1 MRVLLVAVGRS
12 RDREVAALV
21 ERYARRCPWP
31 LETVEV
37 QPRGRLDP
45 RRLAAEESRLLL
57 AAVPD
62 GAAIVALDEHGEQP
76 DSERFAR
83 RLGALRD
90 EGRRAVAFLIG
101 GADGHTPELLA
112 RADIK
117 LAFGR
122 MTWPHELVR
131 VLVAEQV
138 YRATTILAGHPYH
151 RAGQAPGRAGEVARR
166 R

>member
-12 RDREVAALV
+12 RDRAVAELV

-31 LETVEV
+31 FETVEV
-37 QPRGRLDP
+37 QPRGRIEP
-45 RRLAAEESRLLL
+45 GRLASEEARLLL
-57 AAVPD
+57 AAVPE
-62 GAAIVALDEHGEQP
+62 GAAVVALDEHGALD
-76 DSERFAR
+76 DSETFAR

-101 GADGHTPELLA
+101 GADGHAPELLA
-112 RADIK
+112 RADLK

-131 VLVAEQV
+131 VLVAEQI
-138 YRATTILAGHPYH
+138 YRATTILSGHPYH
-151 RAGQAPGRAGEVARR
+151 RA
-166 R
+166 